1 MQHSDY
7 QMRSS
12 IPKSEQRSQTAL
24 GLAILAVV
32 LLAIGAVSLTIT
44 ALSATFL
51 RAGGA
56 VPFPAIVVILLI
68 GFVLF
73 SLPRRRV

>member
-1 MQHSDY
+1 MQPSDHD
-7 QMRSS
+7 MRST

-24 GLAILAVV
+24 GLAILAV
-32 LLAIGAVSLTIT
+32 LSFALTAAWLGIT
-44 ALSATFL
+44 ALSEML
-51 RAGGA
+51 QHAGGA
-56 VPFPAIVVILLI
+56 VPLPAVIVTLLI